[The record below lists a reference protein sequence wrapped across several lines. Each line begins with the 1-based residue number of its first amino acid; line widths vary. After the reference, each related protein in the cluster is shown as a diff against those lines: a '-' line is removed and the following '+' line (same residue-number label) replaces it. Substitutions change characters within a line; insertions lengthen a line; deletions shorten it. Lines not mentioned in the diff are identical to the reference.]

1 MGNYKDNYKSIQIN
15 LLKDKHAELIDW
27 LESLSDEEER
37 SLNSII
43 IHILKKEFERRRGCE
58 DE

>member
-1 MGNYKDNYKSIQIN
+1 MGNSYKDKYKSIQLN
-15 LLKDKHAELIDW
+15 LLRDKHSELIEW

-43 IHILKKEFERRRGCE
+43 IHILKQELKRVKEAG
-58 DE
+58 